1 MQAEGCDAEPVRTR
15 ASRYGSRSMSRRPL
29 ALTLVAAA
37 LLAGCG
43 SSSQHSSSTS
53 KGASTSTS
61 ASTSTR
67 ASSGTASTSASTG
80 TASTPTTTPGRLSY
94 EQVPIEQGQ
103 DIAPP
108 STTQTGTVDG
118 IPCGSKEQLIYH
130 IHAHL
135 AVFVNGQSRSLPAGI
150 GIPGSQVAQTAQ
162 GPVAEGGQCIY
173 WLHTHAPDGVIHVES
188 PTRRV
193 YTLGNFFDEWHQP
206 LSKTRIGTIAGPL
219 TFLVGGKLWKRNP
232 RSIPLLPH
240 LLIQVD
246 TGQPSPPVAAVNW
259 SQTGL

>member
-1 MQAEGCDAEPVRTR
+1 MR

-29 ALTLVAAA
+29 ALTLVSAA

-43 SSSQHSSSTS
+43 SSSNHASSAS
-53 KGASTSTS
+53 KGASTS
-61 ASTSTR
+61 ANTST
-67 ASSGTASTSASTG
+67 GTASTGASTG
-80 TASTPTTTPGRLSY
+80 TASTSAATGTGSTPATTPGQLSY
-94 EQVPIEQGQ
+94 EHVPIEQGR

-118 IPCGSKEQLIYH
+118 LPCGAKEQLIYH

-150 GIPGSQVAQTAQ
+150 GIPGSQVAQTTQ

-206 LSKTRIGTIAGPL
+206 LSKHRIGTIAGPL
-219 TFLVGGKLWKRNP
+219 TFIVGGKLWKRNP

-246 TGQPSPPVAAVNW
+246 TGQPSPPVAKVNW